1 MQRYCIVR
9 APASLIFFFF
19 FFPEIDCLRYYHFS
33 RDL

>member
-9 APASLIFFFF
+9 APASLIFFF